1 MADSSSKAVSGSSAH
16 EMPPPEQDGQ
26 HRPPPAPRLP
36 PAPSTV
42 RNTAGRH
49 QSSICALARL
59 LPVPPGRVP
68 PLSPRSAPRTDPGP
82 APITWLPAPIKRG
95 AGAARPAGGAEPAER
110 PRAVSGPGVAAMRVR
125 MISAASVLVLL
136 FLPSETCSPLQWP
149 RAPSRRLTLAPQLT
163 WEPWM
168 GAPRAPV
175 PGTDALPQRL
185 CLFHGAELAPAPR
198 ARRAL
203 QTGKRRDGKPNSLDL
218 TFHLLREFL
227 EMSREERLAQKALS
241 NKLLLQS
248 IGK

>member
-1 MADSSSKAVSGSSAH
+1 
-16 EMPPPEQDGQ
+16 MPMNPPCQAL
-26 HRPPPAPRLP
+26 PLPCPPRL
-36 PAPSTV
+36 S
-42 RNTAGRH
+42 
-49 QSSICALARL
+49 
-59 LPVPPGRVP
+59 PPGRVP
-68 PLSPRSAPRTDPGP
+68 PLSPRSAPRTDLGP
-82 APITWLPAPIKRG
+82 APITWLPRPYKARG
-95 AGAARPAGGAEPAER
+95 RSARPAGGAEPAER
-110 PRAVSGPGVAAMRVR
+110 PRAASGPGVAAMRVR

-149 RAPSRRLTLAPQLT
+149 RGPSRRLTLAPQLT

-175 PGTDALPQRL
+175 PATDALPQRL